1 MHLTPKEIDRLL
13 LFQAAELA
21 RRRRGR
27 GLRLNYPEACA
38 LISDEIC
45 EGARDGRSVA
55 EMMAFGASI
64 LTTDDVLPGVD
75 VLMGTLQVEAF
86 FDDGQKL
93 VTVHGPICPGRE
105 PVDAV
110 EPGQIVTAEGE
121 IELSAGRETASVTV
135 ANVGDRP
142 VQVGSHFH
150 FFEVNRALRFDRA
163 RAFGMHLDIAAGT
176 AIRFEPGDERE
187 VDLVAF
193 GGTREVHGLNRL
205 TEGPATGDALP
216 AALARAERAGFLTAG
231 GQ

>member
-1 MHLTPKEIDRLL
+1 M
-13 LFQAAELA
+13 
-21 RRRRGR
+21 
-27 GLRLNYPEACA
+27 
-38 LISDEIC
+38 
-45 EGARDGRSVA
+45 
-55 EMMAFGASI
+55 
-64 LTTDDVLPGVD
+64 
-75 VLMGTLQVEAF
+75 
-86 FDDGQKL
+86 
-93 VTVHGPICPGRE
+93 
-105 PVDAV
+105 
-110 EPGQIVTAEGE
+110 
-121 IELSAGRETASVTV
+121 
-135 ANVGDRP
+135 
-142 VQVGSHFH
+142 QVGSHFH